1 MQALDAIVGVVN
13 KRFLQ
18 SLYKKRRGPKGYGLV
33 RIIRLLVF
41 AKAKNVFKTRT
52 MRKYLKNHP
61 DELRKLGFKKIPS
74 RRSISDWK
82 KNYAITLE
90 KTVKLLGDR
99 YAMLRN
105 PKFTLLDSAPLPDSK
120 DPEAKSGKTGR
131 GWFKGFKVHHCC
143 DDQRVPLRAK
153 ITTGNVHDSKPAKE
167 LFVKS
172 PVTLTDSAYDS
183 QELREEALNKDTI
196 LIADKNPRR
205 GKKKEKRPVIL
216 KKLRYLIEQSNSI
229 MKGPIMQNAWYQVKG
244 LVQKTTFALT
254 SIVLIQA
261 IAIYTLIKTGEVNL
275 KVSEILL

>member
-41 AKAKNVFKTRT
+41 AKAKNVYKTRT
-52 MRKYLKNHP
+52 MVKYLKKHP
-61 DELRKLGFKKIPS
+61 DELRKLGFKKVPS

-82 KNYAITLE
+82 KNHALMLE
-90 KTVKLLGDR
+90 KTVTLLGGK
-99 YAMLRN
+99 YAMMRS
-105 PKFTLLDSAPLPDSK
+105 PKFTLVDSAPLPDSK

-143 DDQRVPLRAK
+143 DDQRVPLKAK
-153 ITTGNVHDSKPAKE
+153 VTTGNVHDSKPAKE

-172 PVTLTDSAYDS
+172 PVTLADAAYDS
-183 QELREEALNKDTI
+183 KELKEEALDRGTL
-196 LIADKNPRR
+196 LIADQNPRR
-205 GKKKEKRPVIL
+205 GKKKDKRPVIL

-229 MKGPIMQNAWYQVKG
+229 MKGPIMQNAWQQVKG
-244 LVQKTTFALT
+244 LLRKTTYALA
-254 SIVLIQA
+254 SIILIQA
-261 IAIYTLIKTGEVNL
+261 IAIYTLMKTGEVNL
-275 KVSEILL
+275 KVSEVLL